1 MHGRISVKK
10 LEIFPSTYVLLQTH
24 ALYQYVS
31 YEWYEK
37 KLQVKIILLQKHKK
51 KTVLRRLKSD
61 HRVPGARVSK
71 EKMQSFDVVWP
82 DCYAYHLILHDMTA
96 MHTRTGTSGLT
107 SIQSFQLLVLW
118 GLASTQSFQLLV
130 LQGLARIQS
139 HQRLVLQGLA
149 SARNLSFGTPGTR

>member
-1 MHGRISVKK
+1 
-10 LEIFPSTYVLLQTH
+10 
-24 ALYQYVS
+24 
-31 YEWYEK
+31 
-37 KLQVKIILLQKHKK
+37 
-51 KTVLRRLKSD
+51 
-61 HRVPGARVSK
+61 
-71 EKMQSFDVVWP
+71 
-82 DCYAYHLILHDMTA
+82 MTA